1 LTRAIVV
8 RGSNCGIYSKQ
19 TQLAGES
26 YGGFKV
32 LAEEAQGRGVVS
44 PLLFKTPSGDYAFR
58 LNCL

>member
-1 LTRAIVV
+1 V